1 MNKKDIQRK
10 NIKGDIKVLK
20 NRINKYWY
28 SWLIVSESYKK
39 IEKLEKKLENLG

>member
-1 MNKKDIQRK
+1 MNKKDIQ
-10 NIKGDIKVLK
+10 GDIKVLK

-28 SWLIVSESYKK
+28 SWLIVSESYKE